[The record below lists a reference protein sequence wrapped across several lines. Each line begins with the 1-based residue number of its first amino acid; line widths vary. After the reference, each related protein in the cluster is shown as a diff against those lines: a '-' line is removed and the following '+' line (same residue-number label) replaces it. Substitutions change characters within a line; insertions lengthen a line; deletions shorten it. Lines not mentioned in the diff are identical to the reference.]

1 MSGASTSGQEE
12 RWVPAMLALARELWV
27 LRDRQRVLEQL
38 LAERGVLPA
47 GAADQ
52 WQPDAT
58 QQAAIDAECRRF
70 VQSLVAEIGPKGTG

>member
-1 MSGASTSGQEE
+1 MNELGTGGQHE

-27 LRDRQRVLEQL
+27 MRDRQRVLEQL

-52 WQPDAT
+52 WQPDDS

-70 VQSLVAEIGPKGTG
+70 VQSLVAEIDPEGAA